1 MEQRQAR
8 RAERQG
14 DTSVNIAGFYEES
27 ISNGEGWRAVLF
39 VSGCPHHCPG
49 CHNEKTWD
57 YNYGEKFN
65 KEEILEKIK
74 DNFILQGVTVS
85 GGEPLCPENIKEVT
99 EFIKDVKAL
108 NLDVWCYTGYTFEE
122 LIKRDNTNEA
132 MEYID
137 VLVDGRFETDK
148 KIPNL
153 KFRGSE
159 NQRIIDV
166 KKSLLEN
173 RVIEYII

>member
-1 MEQRQAR
+1 
-8 RAERQG
+8 
-14 DTSVNIAGFYEES
+14 VNIAGFYEES

-49 CHNEKTWD
+49 CHNEVAQD
-57 YNYGEKFN
+57 FSYGEPFN
-65 KEEILEKIK
+65 KEEIIAKIK

-85 GGEPLCPENIKEVT
+85 GGEPLCPENIAEVT
-99 EFIKDVKAL
+99 DFIKDVKAL
-108 NLDVWCYTGYTFEE
+108 NLDIWCYSGYTFEE
-122 LIKRDNTNEA
+122 LIKREDAKEA
-132 MEYID
+132 LKNID
-137 VLVDGRFETDK
+137 VLVDGRFIESK

-166 KKSLLEN
+166 KKSLCEQKI
-173 RVIEYII
+173 IEYM

>member
-1 MEQRQAR
+1 M
-8 RAERQG
+8 
-14 DTSVNIAGFYEES
+14 NIAGFYEES
-27 ISNGEGWRAVLF
+27 ISNGEGWRAVVF

-65 KEEILEKIK
+65 KEEILTKIK

-85 GGEPLCPENIKEVT
+85 GGEPLCPENTKEVT
-99 EFIKDVKAL
+99 GFIKDVKAL
-108 NLDVWCYTGYTFEE
+108 GLDIWCYTGYTFED
-122 LIKRDNTNEA
+122 LIRRDDTE
-132 MEYID
+132 ETLKYID
-137 VLVDGRFETDK
+137 VLVDGRFEIEK
-148 KIPNL
+148 KVPNL

-166 KKSLLEN
+166 PKSLSEN
-173 RVIEYII
+173 RIIEYQKG